1 MTWAGCSRSPF
12 EAALPLPVLTGG
24 LGCVGTAREGK
35 LLLSPLEPNAF
46 LKLLVELQ
54 KGELCSVV
62 TLHLECSRKGKN
74 LNDIQR

>member
-1 MTWAGCSRSPF
+1 MGR
-12 EAALPLPVLTGG
+12 V
-24 LGCVGTAREGK
+24 REGK
-35 LLLSPLEPNAF
+35 LLLALLDPNAF
-46 LKLLVELQ
+46 LKSLVELQ

>member
-1 MTWAGCSRSPF
+1 MGR
-12 EAALPLPVLTGG
+12 
-24 LGCVGTAREGK
+24 AREGK
-35 LLLSPLEPNAF
+35 LLLSLLDPNAF